1 MAGKGNNTAG
11 RNKITSYKTLNDK
24 TVVPVLYAGKNAGHG
39 KTYMT
44 GTIDNQLVTDSS
56 GRPLPYKS
64 IISDSKIIANT

>member
-11 RNKITSYKTLNDK
+11 RNKVTSYKTLNGK
-24 TVVPVLYAGKNAGHG
+24 TILPVLYAGKNAGHG

-44 GTIDNQLVTDSS
+44 GLIDNNLVTDSS

-64 IISDSKIIANT
+64 IIGDSKIIANT